1 MVQAATDHRERL
13 LAGLTESLANKPY
26 REVTLSDITAAARVS
41 RRTFYQHFA
50 NQDDCLLALT
60 ADTST
65 KMMHTLLSAVQQA
78 ADWSTTV
85 QQVTH
90 AYLNVIQAQPTLMKA
105 LYIETAT
112 LGLEG
117 LQARRRIAETFAAF
131 LQQQVEHRRQQGE
144 KIRPINQACAVAI
157 VAGINELILHYL
169 IDDKASTL
177 LELAPITC
185 DIINRF
191 VAPESCD

>member
-13 LAGLTESLANKPY
+13 LAGLTESLAHKPY

-60 ADTST
+60 ADTSA
-65 KMMHTLLSAVQQA
+65 KMMQTLLSAVQLA
-78 ADWSTTV
+78 ADWPTTV

-90 AYLNVIQAQPTLMKA
+90 AYLNVIQAQPALMKA

-112 LGLEG
+112 MGLEG
-117 LQARRRIAETFAAF
+117 LQARRRIAETFAAL
-131 LQQQVEHRRQQGE
+131 LQQQVEDRHQQGE
-144 KIRPINQACAVAI
+144 NIRPINQACAVAI
-157 VAGINELILHYL
+157 VAGLNELILHYL
-169 IDDKASTL
+169 IDDRASAL
-177 LELAPITC
+177 LELAPVAC

-191 VAPESCD
+191 VAPETYD